1 MDTNTKLKRYL
12 DDTLDRAHVYSVM
25 LHKSEILY
33 SRLTLLFKL
42 PIILTSSALSII
54 NSNFDGETMKS
65 INIIFNIITAVI
77 LAVSSYMSF
86 DKKVQEFQQA
96 KRKYIKLSSEIEAK
110 LLSNDI
116 LEETFVFSIIDKY
129 NNIDENLDYEIPSH
143 ILKSTRRKYAGI
155 KSLPLIING
164 IPKEE
169 AYRGSDIALG
179 TPLSVI
185 PENKVIDME
194 RKITVL

>member
-1 MDTNTKLKRYL
+1 MNIDIKLKRYL
-12 DDTLDRAHVYSVM
+12 DDTLDRAQVYTVM

-77 LAVSSYMSF
+77 LAISSYMSF

-110 LLSNDI
+110 LLSNHI

-129 NNIDENLDYEIPSH
+129 NNIEENLDYEIPSY
-143 ILKSTRRKYAGI
+143 ILKATRLKYAGK

-164 IPKEE
+164 IQKEE
-169 AYRGSDIALG
+169 IYRGSDIALI
-179 TPLSVI
+179 S
-185 PENKVIDME
+185 ENKVIDIE
-194 RKITVL
+194 KKFADL